1 MIFCIFYN
9 IINIACWCGLAYHF
23 GRWWIALFA
32 IFTMIHSSSTK
43 KSDGGGDE
51 SAPD

>member
-9 IINIACWCGLAYHF
+9 IVNIACWCRLAYHF

-32 IFTMIHSSSTK
+32 IFTMMEYKHHK
-43 KSDGGGDE
+43 DDGGASGE
-51 SAPD
+51 

>member
-9 IINIACWCGLAYHF
+9 IVNIACWCGLAYHF

-32 IFTMIHSSSTK
+32 IFTMMEYKHHK
-43 KSDGGGDE
+43 ADGGDE
-51 SAPD
+51 SAPN

>member
-9 IINIACWCGLAYHF
+9 IVNVACWCGLAYHF

-32 IFTMIHSSSTK
+32 IFTMLEYKNHK
-43 KSDGGGDE
+43 DDGGASGE
-51 SAPD
+51 